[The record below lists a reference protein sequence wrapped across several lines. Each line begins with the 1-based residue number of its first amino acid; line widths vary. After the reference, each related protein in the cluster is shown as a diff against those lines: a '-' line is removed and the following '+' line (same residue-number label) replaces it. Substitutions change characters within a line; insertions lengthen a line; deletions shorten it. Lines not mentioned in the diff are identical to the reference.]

1 MPDASLEHV
10 DNDALLDQL
19 HVRVFTS
26 RRLAI
31 GASWNAA
38 DVYSSFWR
46 LYVNNRTGAAVMWGG
61 GRFDL
66 SARRIHLVPPWVR
79 FTCVNDVVIKHHY
92 LHFDLIGLPTEL
104 VREVFD
110 RPATLPR
117 DAALDALSRQ
127 WMAHLKRGRN
137 DVAGLCLAKSLVYAA
152 ISGLTGLMSEQ
163 QQARCT
169 RHLRG
174 RGAVAPAI
182 EHIESHL
189 HEELGNERLAELCSV
204 SPDHFIRLFRQS
216 VGQTPTQYTL
226 ERRVGRAAQQL
237 IFTDESIERIAE
249 ETGFRDRFYFSRVF
263 AKRMGLPP
271 ARYRAG
277 QRV

>member
-1 MPDASLEHV
+1 
-10 DNDALLDQL
+10 
-19 HVRVFTS
+19 
-26 RRLAI
+26 
-31 GASWNAA
+31 
-38 DVYSSFWR
+38 
-46 LYVNNRTGAAVMWGG
+46 
-61 GRFDL
+61 
-66 SARRIHLVPPWVR
+66 
-79 FTCVNDVVIKHHY
+79 
-92 LHFDLIGLPTEL
+92 
-104 VREVFD
+104 
-110 RPATLPR
+110 
-117 DAALDALSRQ
+117 
-127 WMAHLKRGRN
+127 
-137 DVAGLCLAKSLVYAA
+137 
-152 ISGLTGLMSEQ
+152 
-163 QQARCT
+163 
-169 RHLRG
+169 
-174 RGAVAPAI
+174 VAPAI